1 MAVVI
6 VTGIRDRVRRRL
18 KSILK
23 LLFGDRVS
31 MISFTLSEFRVED
44 VNKITIS
51 DTETDT
57 DEVGKS
63 EHC

>member
-31 MISFTLSEFRVED
+31 MISFTLSGIRVEG
-44 VNKITIS
+44 VN
-51 DTETDT
+51 
-57 DEVGKS
+57 
-63 EHC
+63 